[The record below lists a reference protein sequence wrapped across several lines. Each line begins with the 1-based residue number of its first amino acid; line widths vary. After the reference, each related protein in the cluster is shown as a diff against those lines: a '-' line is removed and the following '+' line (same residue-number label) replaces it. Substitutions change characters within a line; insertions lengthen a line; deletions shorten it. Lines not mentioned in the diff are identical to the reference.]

1 MDPHF
6 ARTLAAGKKEA
17 WFQDQYCHPHET
29 CHTIDEVLGWMG
41 EAGLEFVNSIPK
53 PAPGPLLEDR
63 ERLFAPHDRG
73 RPTGR
78 VLSQLASMGTG
89 YREGGLFLIIGRKT

>member
-29 CHTIDEVLGWMG
+29 FHTIHEVLGWMA

-53 PAPGPLLEDR
+53 PAPGPVLETG
-63 ERLFAPHDRG
+63 EQLFTPRNRG
-73 RPTGR
+73 SRISR
-78 VLSQLASMGTG
+78 VLSQLASMGNG
-89 YREGGLFLIIGRKT
+89 YREGGFFIMIGRKK